1 MSKHNLTPLKLP
13 FKKGETIEAMVS
25 LDANT
30 GFRLFDYPVNY
41 LLFNN
46 RSMYVGESTQI
57 KVRINDHLSNPKR
70 SKFDKMIILFENQF
84 HQSATFNIETNLIN
98 YLLADGKYLLQN
110 KSQIKQKTS
119 HNYYNK
125 NMYDK
130 EIFTEIWEYLRTE
143 KIALNSIENLRN
155 TDVFKLSPFKELS
168 QDQIALKYEIIDF
181 IKDNIDNGEPSVLFI
196 EGEAGTGKSVLL
208 SSLINLIQE
217 LSKDKNDKLYGY
229 KDNYL
234 LVNHGEMIK
243 TYKKIAKN
251 LPNLLAKNFEK
262 PTVYVNRMKKNNRKS
277 DIVLVDEAHLLLSQP
292 DNYNNYKGENHLI
305 DIINSAKISIFVFD
319 SKQVLKVK
327 SYWSDKD
334 LLPIKKKYNYKNL
347 YLETQLRMQADSYI
361 IDWIDSFVKKKIYPL
376 PFDPNYD
383 IKIYDDIHQ
392 MYRDIKQKNKKFG
405 LSRMVSTFD
414 YLHKKDGKDYH
425 IEFEDFKLPWN
436 RAVDDDTWAEKV
448 DSINEVGSIYTVQGF
463 DLNYVGVILGP
474 SVQYDK
480 IKDELFIDT
489 SLYKDTGA
497 FSGSGQ
503 LKNGNHIKEEI
514 ILNSMNVLM
523 KRGVRGL
530 YIFAVNDELRNRL
543 SKSRI
548 SKD

>member
-1 MSKHNLTPLKLP
+1 MNKHNLTPLKMP
-13 FKKGETIEAMVS
+13 FKKGETIETMFTLNV
-25 LDANT
+25 NT
-30 GFRLFDYPVNY
+30 GFKLFDYPVNY
-41 LLFNN
+41 LLFNDK
-46 RSMYVGESTQI
+46 SMYVGESTQI

-70 SKFDKMIILFENQF
+70 SQFNEMIVLFENQF

-98 YLLADGKYLLQN
+98 YLLADGKYVLQN
-110 KSQIKQKTS
+110 RSQIKQKTS

-125 NMYDK
+125 NLYDK
-130 EIFTEIWEYLRTE
+130 EIFSEIWDYLRTE
-143 KIALNSIENLRN
+143 KIAHNSLENLRN

-168 QDQIALKYEIIDF
+168 EEQISLKQDIIDF
-181 IKDNIDNGEPSVLFI
+181 IKENIENDEPSALFI

-217 LSKDKNDKLYGY
+217 LSKDKNDKIYGY
-229 KDNYL
+229 KNNYL

-262 PTVYVNRMKKNNRKS
+262 PTVYINRMKKNDSKS
-277 DIVLVDEAHLLLSQP
+277 DIVLVDEAHLLLSQS
-292 DNYNNYKGENHLI
+292 DNYNNYRGENHLV

-319 SKQVLKVK
+319 SNQVLKVK

-334 LLPIKKKYNYKNL
+334 LLPIKKNYNYKTL

-361 IDWIDSFVKKKIYPL
+361 IDWIDSFVKKRIYPI

-383 IKIYDDIHQ
+383 IRIYDDIHQ
-392 MYRDIKQKNKKFG
+392 MYDDIKEKNSKFG

-414 YLHKKDGKDYH
+414 YLHKKDGKDYYV
-425 IEFEDFKLPWN
+425 EFDDFKLPWN
-436 RAVDDDTWAEKV
+436 RAVANDTWAEKV

-474 SVQYDK
+474 SVKYDK
-480 IKDELFIDT
+480 VKNELCIDS

-497 FSGSGQ
+497 FAGSAQ
-503 LKNGNHIKEEI
+503 LQNGERIKEEI
-514 ILNSMNVLM
+514 ILNSINVLM

-530 YIFAVNDELRNRL
+530 YIYAVDEGLRRYLNNL
-543 SKSRI
+543 
-548 SKD
+548 